1 MTDGPRVSVVIPAY
15 RARAT
20 LPAALGSVAACG
32 LPLEEVEVV
41 LAPDDGDR
49 YDDLPDHGLR
59 LTRCAHHHMATGAGP
74 ARNRAIAAA
83 RGAIIAFLDADDRW
97 QAGYLAALVPLA
109 ERAGAAF
116 GRTHIRCGDDSLL
129 LLPEAGQS
137 TLGFADFGRTGA
149 SFHPV
154 TRRDLAGPFQD
165 RPSQDVLHAM
175 EVLSRVGG
183 RAPVGEATYILSLD
197 PQSTTAQTAFAARVG
212 AAYGA
217 HIRAI
222 EAGETRIAPEH
233 HPAACAAF
241 EAKARLNR
249 AYMETGGDRF
259 FYRFMQDRLRGYVGK
274 ARASR

>member
-1 MTDGPRVSVVIPAY
+1 MTGGPRVSVVIPAY

-20 LPAALGSVAACG
+20 LPAALESVAACG

-41 LAPDDGDR
+41 LAPDDGCA
-49 YDDLPDHGLR
+49 YDDLPDYGLR
-59 LTRCAHHHMATGAGP
+59 LIRCAHHHMATGAGP

-109 ERAGAAF
+109 ERAGAGF
-116 GRTHIRCGDDSLL
+116 GRTHIRCGDESLL
-129 LLPEAGQS
+129 LVPEAGQS

-175 EVLSRVGG
+175 EVLSCVGG
-183 RAPVGEATYILSLD
+183 RAPVGEAAYILSLD

-217 HIRAI
+217 HIRAV
-222 EAGETRIAPEH
+222 EAGETRITPEH
-233 HPAACAAF
+233 HPAARAAF

-259 FYRFMQDRLRGYVGK
+259 FYRFMQDRVTGD
-274 ARASR
+274 AREGHASR